1 MKKLVHY
8 SSLLICLSH
17 VLMVHAQDE
26 YKQQV
31 REWHEGRVGRLK
43 QPIGWLS
50 LAGLDW
56 LQEGNTVHFGS
67 AENQPLRFP
76 EHAPAHI
83 GTGTLTADSVI
94 ITIAEG
100 ILVQYD
106 EQSIIE
112 VSIARSDILDSEM
125 FFCGR
130 YQWHLLERGGKVGFR
145 IWDTEKPILQ
155 SFDTIPYYPIDA
167 RWKVAAQFVPADSS
181 ESVTLDNVLGMKI
194 TIQPTGYVRFKLN
207 GQEYQLRTL
216 PGDDSTYF
224 VIFSDETNGLETY
237 GGGRY
242 IYIPHEDEAGVTYID
257 FNKSYNPPCLF
268 TDYATCLLPTKDDHL
283 PIQVTAGEKADG
295 H

>member
-1 MKKLVHY
+1 MKKVGHY
-8 SSLLICLSH
+8 LSILICASH
-17 VLMVHAQDE
+17 VFTMFAQND
-26 YKQQV
+26 YQQEV
-31 REWHEGRVGRLK
+31 RKWHEGRVDRLK

-56 LQEGNTVHFGS
+56 LEEKKTVHFGS
-67 AENQPLRFP
+67 SENQSLRFP
-76 EHAPAHI
+76 EDAPALI
-83 GTGTLTADSVI
+83 GTGTLTADSII

-100 ILVQYD
+100 VEVRYE
-106 EQSIIE
+106 EQSIKE
-112 VSIARSDILDSEM
+112 VSIARSDIIESGM
-125 FFCGR
+125 FSCGR
-130 YQWHLLERGGKVGFR
+130 YHWHLLERGGKVGFR
-145 IWDTEKPILQ
+145 IWDTENPILQ

-242 IYIPHEDEAGVTYID
+242 IYIPHEDEKGVTHID

-268 TDYATCLLPTKDDHL
+268 TDYATCLLPTRDDHL
-283 PIQVTAGEKADG
+283 PIEVTAGEKAD
-295 H
+295 HH